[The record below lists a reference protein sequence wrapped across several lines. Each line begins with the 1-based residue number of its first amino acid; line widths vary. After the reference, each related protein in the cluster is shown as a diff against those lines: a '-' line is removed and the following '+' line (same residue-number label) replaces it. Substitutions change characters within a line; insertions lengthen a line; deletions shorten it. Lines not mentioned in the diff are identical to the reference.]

1 MRKIILFLFL
11 CLGIGVQKTL
21 SQVRDTIVI
30 HDTVYVEK
38 PKKKPITVDS
48 NNLIKMK
55 AIGRY
60 DRGILNYR
68 FVPKGKWI
76 GGLTFSYVNL
86 DSDNSSML
94 YAILGDMDAT
104 FTMKS
109 IHPFVG
115 YALKDN
121 VVVGAKFGYSH
132 IVGDLGNIDLNLGD
146 DLSFNIGN
154 MRYTED
160 MYSFGVFNRS
170 YVGLDENGIFGLFN
184 ETALTYKR
192 GTSNFSDGEG
202 DSMTHTETDVNEIHL
217 GINPGVAV
225 YITKNVCAEMSFGV
239 AGFKYRWEKQRDDSG
254 AVGKRNSSG
263 ANFKINLF
271 NINIGITFCM

>member
-1 MRKIILFLFL
+1 MKKIILFLVL
-11 CLGIGVQKTL
+11 CLFASVQKGL
-21 SQVRDTIVI
+21 SQERDTIVI
-30 HDTVYVEK
+30 HDTVYIEK
-38 PKKKPITVDS
+38 PKKKPFTVKS
-48 NNLIKMK
+48 TNLIKIK

-86 DSDNSSML
+86 DSDDSSLL
-94 YAILGDMDAT
+94 YSIIGDVDAS
-104 FTMKS
+104 FTTKS

-115 YALKDN
+115 YALRDN
-121 VVVGAKFGYSH
+121 VVVGAKFGYNH
-132 IVGDLGNIDLNLGD
+132 VIGDLGNLDLNLGD

-170 YVGLDENGIFGLFN
+170 YIGLDENGIFGLFN

-192 GTSNFSDGEG
+192 GTSKFSNGEG
-202 DSMTHTETDVNEIHL
+202 EDMSQTETNVNEIHL

-239 AGFKYRWEKQRDDSG
+239 AGFKYRWEEQRDESG
-254 AVGKRNSSG
+254 EIGKRNSSG

>member
-1 MRKIILFLFL
+1 MKKIILFLVL
-11 CLGIGVQKTL
+11 CLLASVQKGL
-21 SQVRDTIVI
+21 SQERDTIVI
-30 HDTVYVEK
+30 HDTVYIEK
-38 PKKKPITVDS
+38 PKKKAFTVES
-48 NNLIKMK
+48 TNLIKMK

-86 DSDNSSML
+86 DSDDSSLL
-94 YAILGDMDAT
+94 YSIIGDVDAS
-104 FTMKS
+104 FTTKS

-115 YALKDN
+115 YALRDN

-132 IVGDLGNIDLNLGD
+132 VIGDLGNLDLNLGD

-170 YVGLDENGIFGLFN
+170 YIGLDENGIFGLFN

-192 GTSNFSDGEG
+192 GTSKFSNGEG
-202 DSMTHTETDVNEIHL
+202 EDMSQTETNVNEIHL

-239 AGFKYRWEKQRDDSG
+239 AGFKYRWEEQRDESG
-254 AVGKRNSSG
+254 EIGKRNSSG

>member
-1 MRKIILFLFL
+1 M
-11 CLGIGVQKTL
+11 
-21 SQVRDTIVI
+21 
-30 HDTVYVEK
+30 
-38 PKKKPITVDS
+38 
-48 NNLIKMK
+48 
-55 AIGRY
+55 
-60 DRGILNYR
+60 
-68 FVPKGKWI
+68 
-76 GGLTFSYVNL
+76 
-86 DSDNSSML
+86 
-94 YAILGDMDAT
+94 
-104 FTMKS
+104 
-109 IHPFVG
+109 
-115 YALKDN
+115 
-121 VVVGAKFGYSH
+121 VVGAKFGYSH

-154 MRYTED
+154 MHYTED

-239 AGFKYRWEKQRDDSG
+239 AGFKYRWEKQRDESG
-254 AVGKRNSSG
+254 EVGKRNSSG

>member
-1 MRKIILFLFL
+1 MKKIILFLVL
-11 CLGIGVQKTL
+11 CLFASVQKGL
-21 SQVRDTIVI
+21 SQVRDTIVV
-30 HDTVYVEK
+30 HDTVYVER
-38 PKKKPITVDS
+38 PKKKPITVKS
-48 NNLIKMK
+48 TNLIKMK

-76 GGLTFSYVNL
+76 GGLTFSYVNW
-86 DSDNSSML
+86 DSDDSSLL
-94 YAILGDMDAT
+94 YSIIGNVDAS
-104 FTMKS
+104 FTTKS
-109 IHPFVG
+109 VHPFVG
-115 YALKDN
+115 YALRDN

-132 IVGDLGNIDLNLGD
+132 IIGDLGNLDLNLGD

-170 YVGLDENGIFGLFN
+170 YIGLDENGIFGLFN
-184 ETALTYKR
+184 ETALTYRR
-192 GTSNFSDGEG
+192 GTANFSEGEG
-202 DSMTHTETDVNEIHL
+202 DGLSQTETDVNEIHL

-239 AGFKYRWEKQRDDSG
+239 AGFKYRWERQRDESG
-254 AVGKRNSSG
+254 EIGKRNSSG